1 MLPSAE
7 KRPDFN
13 EAVLAACGRTLV
25 WQSHAFKLYR
35 LVEGAGAWDALV
47 VPAPRDGR
55 RSISSSKQAAESAYG
70 RDAPIAVLEEAG
82 HLVIIFD
89 SFSIA
94 GNLTASNTMALD
106 AFLPLALALAR
117 SVAAAHAD
125 GAMLGYLH
133 PLDFA
138 VDRDGEVRLRDW
150 PAIVSLTGQP
160 TSGGRRGILD
170 DIVYRAPEELRPV
183 NPQPDARSDLYALG
197 MILFRLL
204 TGRFPL
210 AAVTAVEWR
219 HAHLAV
225 PAREAGTLW
234 PGLPPVIDRILSR
247 LLAKEPVERYQSAF
261 ALELDLARC
270 ADEWRKGHAI
280 SDFEIGRIDAPF
292 ARLWTPALFGRAEED
307 SVLQAT
313 LDRFLA
319 GRRPV
324 VISVVGQAGV
334 GKSALVQTLAARLG
348 RHGLFLQGKSDQQ
361 QSERPYAPIVQA
373 LRAVIDEAMRADHR
387 QVASLRKALAR
398 DLRGS
403 VRLLLDLVP
412 ALEVITG
419 REAAAKEVPGPFVQ
433 LRLQRAVRAVL
444 AAAATHLAPVVLF
457 LDDVQWAD
465 DATRSL
471 LALLIGEPV
480 DGVLLILARR
490 DQPRNADVE
499 GWLSKAPDT
508 LAEAVAVDLGP
519 LTRASTRQMLQTIFP
534 DATASLIA
542 MADTLHDKTGG
553 NPFYLRRLLQAL
565 VQDGVI
571 HFSRIEGAWS
581 CRSQD
586 VARYPASDNIVSFV
600 TARLAKE
607 GPEALALM
615 QTMACIGPQADQ
627 AVLAKAM
634 AVSEERLLQLAAPLV
649 RSGFLL
655 SSQSTLGFAH
665 DRIQEAAYSL
675 LDPDARRDR
684 HLLLA
689 DVMLSL
695 WDIQASA
702 AAFAVAGQIERCE
715 ATRLS
720 PDRRMGF
727 VQVLLVALAHAKRS
741 AAFGQAA
748 RYGEEAVTLIGE
760 DAWATDRALAFRANI
775 QLCECLLG
783 AAELDAADSRLTA
796 LLARAETDIDR
807 SDVFRL
813 RANLLTLKSDYEG
826 AIDASLLGLSEL
838 DVSLARGSTS
848 AEQDQAYHRLR
859 AMLGERSILSL
870 SDLPAAED
878 PRIRAAMS
886 LLAPLISSV
895 FTTDGLR
902 FLHLAKM
909 VELTLLH
916 GVCPESAHGLAWFG
930 SIIAERY
937 DAYRDGLDF
946 ALAAEAMVERH
957 GLEEHRTSVLLAVDQ
972 VAPWTRPM
980 DEALAKVREA
990 MDAAHSAG
998 DVGWMCYARNHLIS
1012 DLLVMG
1018 EALPTIRA
1026 EATEALKV
1034 TQRFGYTDI
1043 EHILA
1048 AQLRFVR
1055 ELSGEADGGG
1065 PNELET
1071 SAATPVVAPT
1081 TAFWVSFNE
1090 GAALYLRGAVSE
1102 AVVTLAR
1109 ADALGTFLLA
1119 HVDTAICKFFL
1130 GLAIASSGAD
1140 LTSNSPD
1147 RLRFDEIRARF
1158 ALWAGLNPGTFA
1170 VMRLMLDAGAARI
1183 DGDHV
1188 RALTLYEQA
1197 ANSARA
1203 SRFEHHYAIALEHAG
1218 RCCLEIGNRIGAQA
1232 YLSLAADAYRRWGAT
1247 RKATQVLAA
1256 VSAGVSGFDEPPA
1269 LPVAAE
1275 AGDLETVLAT
1285 SLALSEEI
1293 VLDRVID
1300 TLMTRMLI
1308 HAGANRGLLFRIIE
1322 GRPELEASAWLDDG
1336 NVRVSIA
1343 SPDRFG
1349 LTLSYGVIDRALRAR
1364 APFVVSGPDLGAG
1377 TSDTNGTIGRSVLCV
1392 PLLRR
1397 GELTGLL
1404 CLQNDYLEG
1413 VFASDAVALVTLLAS
1428 QAAISLENA
1437 RLYTELLEENERRAT
1452 SEQALSV
1459 ARAELEK
1466 NSRLT
1471 LLGSIAASVTHEIG
1485 QPLAAIASNAGAG
1498 LRWLQRPQPDIGE
1511 TLSVLTEIEASVAR
1525 AHDII
1530 RALRAL
1536 SKQAPRVQ
1544 QPVDVDEMIRD
1555 VLRIARSEFDRHE
1568 TDVVLVLSSTGMPV
1582 LGDATQLQQVV
1593 LNLIRN
1599 GMEAMENVPAAK
1611 RQIVVTST
1619 AEAAGVTVSIR
1630 DFGSGIPADIAAQ
1643 IFEPMYTT
1651 KASGMGMGLA
1661 ICKSIIEA
1669 HGGLL
1674 TATGEDIGTRFTFS
1688 LPVQTAGQS
1697 PS

>member
-1 MLPSAE
+1 M
-7 KRPDFN
+7 
-13 EAVLAACGRTLV
+13 
-25 WQSHAFKLYR
+25 
-35 LVEGAGAWDALV
+35 
-47 VPAPRDGR
+47 
-55 RSISSSKQAAESAYG
+55 
-70 RDAPIAVLEEAG
+70 
-82 HLVIIFD
+82 
-89 SFSIA
+89 
-94 GNLTASNTMALD
+94 
-106 AFLPLALALAR
+106 
-117 SVAAAHAD
+117 
-125 GAMLGYLH
+125 
-133 PLDFA
+133 
-138 VDRDGEVRLRDW
+138 
-150 PAIVSLTGQP
+150 
-160 TSGGRRGILD
+160 
-170 DIVYRAPEELRPV
+170 
-183 NPQPDARSDLYALG
+183 
-197 MILFRLL
+197 
-204 TGRFPL
+204 
-210 AAVTAVEWR
+210 
-219 HAHLAV
+219 
-225 PAREAGTLW
+225 
-234 PGLPPVIDRILSR
+234 
-247 LLAKEPVERYQSAF
+247 
-261 ALELDLARC
+261 
-270 ADEWRKGHAI
+270 
-280 SDFEIGRIDAPF
+280 
-292 ARLWTPALFGRAEED
+292 
-307 SVLQAT
+307 
-313 LDRFLA
+313 
-319 GRRPV
+319 
-324 VISVVGQAGV
+324 
-334 GKSALVQTLAARLG
+334 
-348 RHGLFLQGKSDQQ
+348 
-361 QSERPYAPIVQA
+361 
-373 LRAVIDEAMRADHR
+373 
-387 QVASLRKALAR
+387 
-398 DLRGS
+398 
-403 VRLLLDLVP
+403 
-412 ALEVITG
+412 
-419 REAAAKEVPGPFVQ
+419 
-433 LRLQRAVRAVL
+433 
-444 AAAATHLAPVVLF
+444 
-457 LDDVQWAD
+457 QWAD

-471 LALLIGEPV
+471 LALLISEPV
-480 DGVLLILARR
+480 DGVLLVLARR
-490 DQPRNADVE
+490 DQPVSVDVE
-499 GWLSKAPDT
+499 RWLAKAPDT
-508 LAEAVAVDLGP
+508 LAEVVKVDLGP
-519 LTRASTRQMLQTIFP
+519 LTRISTRQMVQAIFP

-542 MADTLHDKTGG
+542 MVDTLHDKTGG

-571 HFSRIEGAWS
+571 HFSRGEGAWS
-581 CRSQD
+581 CRAQD

-607 GPEALALM
+607 GPDALLLM
-615 QTMACIGPQADQ
+615 QTMACIGPKADQ
-627 AVLAKAM
+627 AVLAKAL
-634 AVSEERLLQLAAPLV
+634 AISEERLLQLAAPLV
-649 RSGFLL
+649 RSGFLV
-655 SSQSTLGFAH
+655 SSPSTLGFAH

-675 LDPDARRDR
+675 LDLDGRRDK

-715 ATRLS
+715 GARLS
-720 PDRRMGF
+720 PDRRMAFG
-727 VQVLLVALAHAKRS
+727 QVLLIALAHAKRS

-748 RYGEEAVTLIGE
+748 RYGEEAVTLMGE
-760 DAWATDRALAFRANI
+760 DAWGTDRALAFRANI

-783 AAELDAADSRLTA
+783 AAELDAADSRLAA
-796 LLARAETDIDR
+796 LLTRAETDIDR

-838 DVSLARGSTS
+838 DVSLARGSTP
-848 AEQDQAYHRLR
+848 AEQDQAYDRLR
-859 AMLGERSILSL
+859 AMLGQRSILSL
-870 SDLPAAED
+870 ADLPAAED

-990 MDAAHSAG
+990 MDAAHAAG

-1026 EATEALKV
+1026 EALEALKV
-1034 TQRFGYTDI
+1034 TRRFGYADI

-1055 ELSGEADGGG
+1055 ELSGEADGSSPDGQ
-1065 PNELET
+1065 ET
-1071 SAATPVVAPT
+1071 SAAMPVIAPT

-1102 AVVTLAR
+1102 ALVTLAR

-1130 GLAIASSGAD
+1130 GLAIAASGSD
-1140 LTSNSPD
+1140 LTIGAPE
-1147 RLRFDEIRARF
+1147 RMRFDAIRARF
-1158 ALWAGLNPGTFA
+1158 ALWAELNPGTFA
-1170 VMRLMLDAGAARI
+1170 VMRMMLDAQAARL
-1183 DGDHV
+1183 DGDHA

-1197 ANSARA
+1197 ANSARV

-1218 RCCLEIGNRIGAQA
+1218 QCCLEIGNRIGATA
-1232 YLSLAADAYRRWGAT
+1232 YLTLAAEAYRRWGAA
-1247 RKATQVLAA
+1247 RKAAMVLAA
-1256 VSAGVSGFDEPPA
+1256 MPTRVSGLDEPQA
-1269 LPVAAE
+1269 TPVVAD
-1275 AGDLETVLAT
+1275 AGDLEAVLAT

-1308 HAGANRGLLFRIIE
+1308 HAGANRGYLFRIIE
-1322 GRPELEASAWLDDG
+1322 GRPEVEASSWLDGGD
-1336 NVRVSIA
+1336 VRVSIA
-1343 SPDRFG
+1343 GPDRFG
-1349 LTLSYGVIDRALRAR
+1349 LTPSYGVIDRALRAR
-1364 APFVVSGPDLGAG
+1364 APFVATGSELGAG
-1377 TSDTNGTIGRSVLCV
+1377 GIDTNGTIGRSVLCV

-1413 VFASDAVALVTLLAS
+1413 AFASDAVALVTLLAS

-1466 NSRLT
+1466 TSRLT

-1544 QPVDVDEMIRD
+1544 QPVDVDEMIRE

-1568 TDVVLVLSSTGMPV
+1568 TDVVLALSSTGMPV

-1599 GMEAMENVPAAK
+1599 GMEAMEHLPAAK

-1619 AEAAGVTVSIR
+1619 AVAAGVTVSIR
-1630 DFGSGIPADIAAQ
+1630 DFGSGIPAGIAAQ

-1651 KASGMGMGLA
+1651 KESGMGMGLA

-1688 LPVQTAGQS
+1688 LPVQTSGPL

>member
-1 MLPSAE
+1 MLSSAE
-7 KRPDFN
+7 NRPEFD
-13 EAVLAACGRTLV
+13 EAVLAVCGRTLV

-35 LVEGAGAWDALV
+35 LVQDTGAWDALV
-47 VPAPRDGR
+47 VPAPRDGK
-55 RSISSSKQAAESAYG
+55 RSIPGARPAGEGVRG
-70 RDAPIAVLEEAG
+70 RDAAIAVLEEAG
-82 HLVIIFD
+82 HLVIIFE
-89 SFSIA
+89 SSSIA
-94 GNLTASNTMALD
+94 GNLAASAPMALD
-106 AFLPLALALAR
+106 AFLPLALAMAR

-125 GAMLGYLH
+125 GSMLGCLH

-138 VDRDGEVRLRDW
+138 VDRNGEMRLREW
-150 PAIVSLTGQP
+150 PAVVSVTGLP
-160 TSGGRRGILD
+160 TAGDRRGILD

-225 PAREAGTLW
+225 PPREAGTLW
-234 PGLPPVIDRILSR
+234 PGLPPVVERILAR
-247 LLAKEPVERYQSAF
+247 LLAKEPVGRYQSAF

-270 ADEWRKGHAI
+270 ADEWREARAI

-292 ARLWTPALFGRAEED
+292 ARLWTPALFGRADEEG
-307 SVLQAT
+307 VLDAS

-319 GRRPV
+319 GRRPAL
-324 VISVVGQAGV
+324 ISVVGQAGV

-348 RHGLFLQGKSDQQ
+348 GDGLFLQGKSDQQ
-361 QSERPYAPIVQA
+361 QAERPYAPIVQA

-403 VRLLLDLVP
+403 IRLLLDLVP

-419 REAAAKEVPGPFVQ
+419 REAAAREVPGPFVQ
-433 LRLQRAVRAVL
+433 LRLQRAVHAVL
-444 AAAATHLAPVVLF
+444 AAAAAHLAPIVLF

-471 LALLIGEPV
+471 LGLLISEPA
-480 DGVLLILARR
+480 DGVLLVLARR
-490 DQPRNADVE
+490 DQPRSADVE
-499 GWLSKAPDT
+499 EWLAKAPET
-508 LAEAVAVDLGP
+508 LAEVVEVDLGP
-519 LTRASTRQMLQTIFP
+519 LTRASTRQMLQAIFP
-534 DATASLIA
+534 DATAGLIA

-571 HFSRIEGAWS
+571 HFSRAEGAWS
-581 CRSQD
+581 CREQD

-607 GPEALALM
+607 GPDALLLM

-634 AVSEERLLQLAAPLV
+634 AVPEERLLELAVPLV

-655 SSQSTLGFAH
+655 SSPSTLGFAH

-675 LDPDARRDR
+675 LDPDARRER

-689 DVMLSL
+689 DMMLSL

-715 ATRLS
+715 AARLS
-720 PDRRMGF
+720 PDRRTGF
-727 VQVLLVALAHAKRS
+727 VQVLLVALGHAKRS

-748 RYGEEAVTLIGE
+748 RYGEEAVTLIG
-760 DAWATDRALAFRANI
+760 DDLWITDRALAFRANI

-826 AIDASLLGLSEL
+826 AIDASLKGLSEL
-838 DVSLARGSTS
+838 DVSLARGSTPE
-848 AEQDQAYHRLR
+848 EQDQAYERLR
-859 AMLGERSILSL
+859 AMLGQKSILAL
-870 SDLPAAED
+870 PELPAAEN

-946 ALAAEAMVERH
+946 ALAAQAMVDRH
-957 GLEEHRTSVLLAVDQ
+957 GLDEHRTSVLLAVDQ

-990 MDAAHSAG
+990 MDAAHAAG

-1018 EALPTIRA
+1018 EALSAIEA

-1055 ELSGEADGGG
+1055 DLSGEADGGS
-1065 PNELET
+1065 PDSRET
-1071 SAATPVVAPT
+1071 AAATPVVAPT
-1081 TAFWVSFNE
+1081 TAFWVSFNA
-1090 GAALYLRGAVSE
+1090 GAALFLRGAISE

-1140 LTSNSPD
+1140 LTAGTMD
-1147 RLRFDEIRARF
+1147 RMRFEAIRKRF

-1170 VMRLMLDAGAARI
+1170 VMRLMLDAEAARV

-1188 RALTLYEQA
+1188 RALTLYEEA
-1197 ANSARA
+1197 AHTARA
-1203 SRFEHHYAIALEHAG
+1203 SRFLHHCAIALEHAG
-1218 RCCLEIGNRIGAQA
+1218 KCCLEIGNRISAQA
-1232 YLSLAADAYRRWGAT
+1232 YLTLAAEAYRRWGAA
-1247 RKATQVLAA
+1247 RKARMVLAT
-1256 VSAGVSGFDEPPA
+1256 VPAGMSGSEPQA
-1269 LPVAAE
+1269 LPVVAD

-1308 HAGANRGLLFRIIE
+1308 QAGANRGLLLKIIA
-1322 GRPELEASAWLDDG
+1322 GRPEVEASAWLDDG

-1349 LTLSYGVIDRALRAR
+1349 LTPTYGVIDRALQAR
-1364 APFVVSGPDLGAG
+1364 APFVMSG
-1377 TSDTNGTIGRSVLCV
+1377 SDFGSWTADVNGTIGRSVLCV

-1437 RLYTELLEENERRAT
+1437 RLYTQLLEENERRAT

-1466 NSRLT
+1466 TSRLT

-1555 VLRIARSEFDRHE
+1555 VLRIARSEFDRYV
-1568 TDVVLVLSSTGMPV
+1568 TDVVLALSSNGMPV

-1599 GMEAMENVPAAK
+1599 GMEAMEHLPAAK

-1619 AEAAGVTVSIR
+1619 LEAAGVTVSIR
-1630 DFGSGIPADIAAQ
+1630 DFGSGVPSDIAAQ

-1688 LPVQTAGQS
+1688 LPLQASTGPQ
-1697 PS
+1697 P